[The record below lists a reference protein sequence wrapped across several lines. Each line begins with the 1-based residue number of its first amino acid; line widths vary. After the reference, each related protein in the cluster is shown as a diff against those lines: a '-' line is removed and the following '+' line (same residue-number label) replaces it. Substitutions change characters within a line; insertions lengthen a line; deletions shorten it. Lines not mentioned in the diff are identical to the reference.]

1 MGFLSKLFG
10 GASSAP
16 SAPAPYQEP
25 VHNDS
30 PSGFS
35 WGENMPDEEN
45 QFNYNG
51 TFWEYFENIFRS
63 DFSHLRFEKKEL
75 NPSKRFVYT
84 FYSGEAIVLVVELM
98 SQSCAAYMYRND
110 CERSGIPYRRFYHDH
125 DGWWNTSSNVCRMHL
140 CHRWLLCQ
148 QTKGER
154 FAPVADPARQIIKT
168 SQAVLSRTAR
178 YIQ

>member
-75 NPSKRFVYT
+75 NPSKRFVYE

-98 SQSCAAYMYRND
+98 SQSCAANMYRND

-125 DGWWNTSSNVCRMHL
+125 DGWWNTRGYVIKRMQDAL
-140 CHRWLLCQ
+140 M
-148 QTKGER
+148 
-154 FAPVADPARQIIKT
+154 
-168 SQAVLSRTAR
+168 S
-178 YIQ
+178 

>member
-10 GASSAP
+10 GDKGAENAAKDLLNGLFGGAGQNQASQQTSSAP

-98 SQSCAAYMYRND
+98 SQSCAAYMYKND
-110 CERSGIPYRRFYHDH
+110 CEKSGIPYRRFYHDH
-125 DGWWNTSSNVCRMHL
+125 DGWWNTREYVIKRMQDAL
-140 CHRWLLCQ
+140 M
-148 QTKGER
+148 
-154 FAPVADPARQIIKT
+154 
-168 SQAVLSRTAR
+168 S
-178 YIQ
+178 